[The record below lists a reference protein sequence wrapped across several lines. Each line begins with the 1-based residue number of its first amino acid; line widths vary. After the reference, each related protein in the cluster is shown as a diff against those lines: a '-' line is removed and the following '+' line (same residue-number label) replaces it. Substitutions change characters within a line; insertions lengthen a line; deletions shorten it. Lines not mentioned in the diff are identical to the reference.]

1 MIERKLGQLFL
12 SLLRIWIFHEESF
25 VPGVSILL
33 WASQVAL
40 VVKNT
45 LTNARDT
52 GFIPGLGRYSGEGNG
67 NSLQYSCLEKPVHRG
82 AWRAI
87 VHGVRK
93 SRMRLSTRMHTH
105 LYYCINFL
113 LSFMKLQVQRVKAIL
128 QEVSGSCQKGSCFM
142 MGSFLF
148 SINTVMYMNIC
159 IADQICVVIEYK
171 LQQ

>member
-25 VPGVSILL
+25 LPGVSILL

-52 GFIPGLGRYSGEGNG
+52 GLIPGLGRYSGEGDG
-67 NSLQYSCLEKPVHRG
+67 NSLQYSCLEKPMDRG

-93 SRMRLSTRMHTH
+93 SQM
-105 LYYCINFL
+105 
-113 LSFMKLQVQRVKAIL
+113 
-128 QEVSGSCQKGSCFM
+128 
-142 MGSFLF
+142 
-148 SINTVMYMNIC
+148 
-159 IADQICVVIEYK
+159 
-171 LQQ
+171 

>member
-52 GFIPGLGRYSGEGNG
+52 GLIPGLGRYSGEGNG

-93 SRMRLSTRMHTH
+93 SRMRLRTSSKSKSH
-105 LYYCINFL
+105 LT
-113 LSFMKLQVQRVKAIL
+113 
-128 QEVSGSCQKGSCFM
+128 
-142 MGSFLF
+142 GSFWKLSERELFHDGLF
-148 SINTVMYMNIC
+148 SLFHKHSDVHEHLHSRPNMCCYRV
-159 IADQICVVIEYK
+159 
-171 LQQ
+171 